1 MGLFDF
7 LKPKPAEPSVAA
19 QEALRSA
26 LVTLIE
32 RRNDQTAAAFDQALS
47 EAILLLGVREVPSSI
62 ASGANIVEE
71 DIDVAVLESAT
82 PSGDRVLFAFTT
94 PDEVHARNPDVGIIG
109 RPSRDVLQMVIDDE
123 YDLLAIDPAGI
134 VLELSRSDVAR
145 VLAKGG

>member
-7 LKPKPAEPSVAA
+7 LKPKPAEPSLAA
-19 QEALRSA
+19 QEALRTA
-26 LVTLIE
+26 LATLIE
-32 RRNDQTAAAFDQALS
+32 RRNTQTVAAFDKALS

-62 ASGANIVEE
+62 APGANVVEE
-71 DIDVAVLESAT
+71 DTDVAVLESAT
-82 PSGDRVLFAFTT
+82 PSGERVLFAFTS

-109 RPSRDVLQMVIDDE
+109 RPSRDVLQMVVDDD

-145 VLAKGG
+145 ILVKM